1 MAKAVSD
8 SGDSARAAPV
18 RSTASSVAGASP
30 RKARFADAGV
40 GRGSSLSVGGQ
51 RFARQKT
58 PKARPL
64 PSATWQDHGVRHVAH
79 VVRNSGEAAQP
90 DDFTRGA
97 PADGGPSA
105 EGVDDEAW
113 RIFWSQALEDNQAH
127 MAAALALLAKHL
139 ARVPKGSV
147 VLEVGSRCGDVTVDM
162 ARRFPAL
169 QVQPTESTGRAA
181 TGLFLMLQERVLEY
195 NTELSKDAHRDVPK
209 ILAPTRLDTAAASR
223 WSVEFGRQGV
233 GSVFAINVCQFMSA
247 EALAALIHGCKSIL
261 SRNGFVFLCG
271 PMLPIGEAVPRDSD
285 LLYNEALRKF
295 MEEVQIR
302 EAENDV
308 KLRQQQEHQQPQTW
322 GAPSLRRLRA
332 DAEAAGFDIAYVK
345 AVEQSWTAVLLR
357 PRWSQA
363 ASR

>member
-1 MAKAVSD
+1 MDPRSVGHGGAGHDRLAESPRPQTPR
-8 SGDSARAAPV
+8 GDARAH
-18 RSTASSVAGASP
+18 
-30 RKARFADAGV
+30 
-40 GRGSSLSVGGQ
+40 
-51 RFARQKT
+51 

-302 EAENDV
+302 EADLVCMGVRVRSE
-308 KLRQQQEHQQPQTW
+308 LGMFSICSRSRGRQAGRQ
-322 GAPSLRRLRA
+322 GAEEPSARA
-332 DAEAAGFDIAYVK
+332 
-345 AVEQSWTAVLLR
+345 S
-357 PRWSQA
+357 P
-363 ASR
+363 